1 MKRLMWEE
9 IEHTA
14 DWAIRVWG
22 DDQRA
27 LYENAALGMVSL
39 LGDAK
44 PTEITV
50 RRSIEVSAIDP
61 ESLLVDWLTELL
73 YLLEDHLIFD
83 EIRVKDIEGNT
94 LHADISG
101 GPPDEP
107 INKHIKAVT
116 YHMLEI
122 KQTDHGLETVIVFD
136 V

>member
-1 MKRLMWEE
+1 MNKLMWEE

-22 DDQRA
+22 EDQRA

-44 PTEITV
+44 PIEITL
-50 RRSIEVSAIDP
+50 RRSIEVTAIDA

-83 EIRVKDIEGNT
+83 QIHVTGIEGNT
-94 LHADISG
+94 LRAEISG

-122 KQTDHGLETVIVFD
+122 KQTDQGLETVIVFD